1 MSSTTRIL
9 VCVLL
14 MAIPATVWGQSNFDV
29 RLVLDFQS
37 ADKTIELYNGLSGRP
52 EEIATLR
59 GSQIALATTAMI
71 AQQALGM
78 KVLESS
84 LQAIKFGQTP
94 DNDILQ
100 MKEARENLVPMTA
113 LLQKIK
119 SSGFAQKVV
128 STVEQLFPPG
138 TKLSTTIPVYFVA
151 FGHPNID
158 GYVRRVVWQGNSP
171 VFVGEGEGQVT
182 IVVNLA
188 RAVYYGRSVEEQF
201 IGTLSVVAHEVFH
214 AAFSVFK
221 DNSHDWREYY
231 AKNPR
236 PIDQLFDLAQNEG
249 IAYYLSLIQRTR
261 GVLSPEGVENARNA
275 VREFNG
281 RAHELLDPRIS
292 PRRASEILMK
302 ANTSGYWESYGS
314 ITGMIIARA
323 IDQNLG
329 RTALSTTIASGPKA
343 FMNTYVDLM
352 YRNTDLPPL
361 SNELLHYLGRSRN

>member
-1 MSSTTRIL
+1 MTTAMQIL
-9 VCVLL
+9 ISMMLL
-14 MAIPATVWGQSNFDV
+14 GMPAEVKAESDFDV
-29 RLVLDFQS
+29 RLILDFQS

-52 EEIATLR
+52 EEIAMLR

-71 AQQALGM
+71 AQQPLGM

-100 MKEARENLVPMTA
+100 MKEARQNLVPMTA
-113 LLQKIK
+113 LVEKIK

-128 STVEQLFPPG
+128 STVEQLFPAG
-138 TKLSTTIPVYFVA
+138 TKLSTTVPVYFVA

-214 AAFSVFK
+214 AAFGVYK
-221 DNSHDWREYY
+221 DNSPDWKEYY
-231 AKNPR
+231 AKNRR
-236 PIDQLFDLAQNEG
+236 PIDQLFDLVQNEG

-281 RAHELLDPRIS
+281 YARELLDPRIS
-292 PRRASEILMK
+292 PRRASEIIRK
-302 ANTSGYWESYGS
+302 ANTSGYWESFGS

-361 SNELLHYLGRSRN
+361 STDILRYLGRSRY